1 MFYVVIKPR
10 PQSSKRTYKLMPY
23 TTLFRSRA
31 VPAGKLRIRAAE
43 VDGAAIG
50 IGGLGAVAQL
60 TPAPAELDPAVAV
73 LRRCLQALFQRPR
86 LRHHGLDRLPLA
98 RVAAGEGL
106 RRQARPAIRQID
118 CQGRRRQPAGE
129 ADTPTEGGT
138 PHRGDRRPP
147 P

>member
-60 TPAPAELDPAVAV
+60 TPAPAEPEPAVAV

-86 LRHHGLDRLPLA
+86 LRPHGPDPLPPARL
-98 RVAAGEGL
+98 AAGEGP
-106 RRQARPAIRQID
+106 RRPGRHAFRQID
-118 CQGRRRQPAGE
+118 CRGRRRPQ
-129 ADTPTEGGT
+129 
-138 PHRGDRRPP
+138 
-147 P
+147 